1 MSELHCRYPFMCST
15 TACEK
20 CAAPDPIAVKV
31 GRFEANAAARAEQAR
46 QGRLTLLA
54 LAVIV
59 PILSFASLYAVAAV
73 VDQGIQNWNS
83 TRIANVEQ

>member
-1 MSELHCRYPFMCST
+1 MTHCRFPFACST

-20 CAAPDPIAVKV
+20 CAAPDPIAVKL
-31 GRFEANAAARAEQAR
+31 GRFEANAKSRAEQAR

-59 PILSFASLYAVAAV
+59 PILSFTSLYAVAAV
-73 VDQGIQNWNS
+73 VDRGIQNWQNVR
-83 TRIANVEQ
+83 TANVEP